1 MPTPTLARLADEG
14 VRLDQAYSQQVCT
27 PSRAA
32 LLTGKYPFH
41 IGRQKR
47 ALKPLQPT
55 GLQLNLTTL
64 PQELKKLGYNTHI
77 VGKWHLGY
85 CAWEYTPTRR
95 GFDSFLGFYLGS
107 ENHFSHDRDYKTKP
121 DDPPAFYDFRE
132 NEAVA
137 KQDYKGVYSTTVFK
151 RRAKDIIADAAE
163 ERALNVYDNY
173 KPFFIY
179 LSFQATHAPLQARAE
194 MLAKIPQTNNP
205 ARDIYKAM
213 VLDMDLAMAGIVK
226 TLKDKDL
233 YNDTIIVFTSDNGG
247 AISHGASNYPLRGT
261 KGTLFE
267 GGTKAP
273 TFIHAPHILK
283 HSRVVSNNLV
293 HITDWMP
300 TILSMAGYAGNPSN
314 DLSLDGIDQWKA
326 INDHVSVRDEMVY
339 NLKVGPI
346 SGAVRIGPHKIIFG
360 KKFNKQGW
368 YDTDNTA
375 LQCETFKKD
384 KKEKRKQ
391 KKKEAGQ
398 DEKRKGKKMNTS
410 SKELEKKRS
419 KNLKRKQK
427 VENRKTKRNN
437 KIEYHHNKIAKKQEK
452 NAKQIKMR
460 RKRKQEKKDRER
472 EKERFKKMKSKRL
485 KEKQKREDKY
495 KMDNKEFIPKK
506 SKLKNK
512 ISYET
517 YKKFD
522 EGKKKK
528 EKIRKTDKKDKA
540 KEKIRK
546 KDKKDKVK
554 YQQKI
559 DKELKKQEKRLANV
573 ISRAEQKKEKKL
585 TKIWK
590 DWLPLPSLEMQDM
603 MRLRMDDCNWE
614 EFEDSGHSQSLNLIP
629 RSDLQAGGMVQLINP
644 ILNPYN
650 ISAEDEDS
658 EFDLNTVETHIED
671 ELNIEELF
679 DQVDIALYNV
689 IDDPSEKNDLRFELP
704 KIFTQLRARA
714 IYHLKQ
720 VVPADFPPQ
729 DYSGHP
735 SHFQGF
741 FSPGWCQPKY
751 L

>member
-1 MPTPTLARLADEG
+1 M
-14 VRLDQAYSQQVCT
+14 
-27 PSRAA
+27 
-32 LLTGKYPFH
+32 
-41 IGRQKR
+41 
-47 ALKPLQPT
+47 
-55 GLQLNLTTL
+55 
-64 PQELKKLGYNTHI
+64 
-77 VGKWHLGY
+77 
-85 CAWEYTPTRR
+85 
-95 GFDSFLGFYLGS
+95 
-107 ENHFSHDRDYKTKP
+107 
-121 DDPPAFYDFRE
+121 
-132 NEAVA
+132 A

-151 RRAKDIIADAAE
+151 RRAKDIIANAAE

-226 TLKDKDL
+226 TLKDKDM

-267 GGTKAP
+267 GGTRAP

-283 HSRVVSNNLV
+283 HNKVVSNNLV

-300 TILSMAGYAGNPSN
+300 TILSMAGYAGNPSE
-314 DLSLDGIDQWKA
+314 DLALDGIDQWKA
-326 INDHVSVRDEMVY
+326 INNNVSIRDEMVY

-346 SGAVRIGPHKIIFG
+346 SGAIRIGPHKIIFG
-360 KKFNKQGW
+360 KKFSKQGW

-375 LQCETFKKD
+375 LQCEAFKKD
-384 KKEKRKQ
+384 KKEKRKRKKQESKRNGKKIEMSNRKAEQKNSYGLRKKIDTKEKDKSDLNFKKKAKKLAKNTLQRKQQ
-391 KKKEAGQ
+391 KK
-398 DEKRKGKKMNTS
+398 
-410 SKELEKKRS
+410 EKKR
-419 KNLKRKQK
+419 
-427 VENRKTKRNN
+427 
-437 KIEYHHNKIAKKQEK
+437 
-452 NAKQIKMR
+452 
-460 RKRKQEKKDRER
+460 KKDRGR
-472 EKERFKKMKSKRL
+472 MKIRKINMEKKKLKANKKNVKVEKRTKKEKKRRKISKGRNSKR
-485 KEKQKREDKY
+485 
-495 KMDNKEFIPKK
+495 KK
-506 SKLKNK
+506 IK
-512 ISYET
+512 
-517 YKKFD
+517 
-522 EGKKKK
+522 KKKK
-528 EKIRKTDKKDKA
+528 EK
-540 KEKIRK
+540 KENPLQEF
-546 KDKKDKVK
+546 KVGFT
-554 YQQKI
+554 
-559 DKELKKQEKRLANV
+559 KENFQ
-573 ISRAEQKKEKKL
+573 AETKKEKKL
-585 TKIWK
+585 TKLWK
-590 DWLPLPSLEMQDM
+590 DWLPLPSPEVQDM

-658 EFDLNTVETHIED
+658 EFDLNTVETQVED

>member
-1 MPTPTLARLADEG
+1 VSISLCISAVSCARAQPNIILVLADDLGWNDVSWNNPAMPTPTLARLADEG

-151 RRAKDIIADAAE
+151 RRAKDIIANVAE
-163 ERALNVYDNY
+163 ERALNVYENY
-173 KPFFIY
+173 KPFFLY
-179 LSFQATHAPLQARAE
+179 LSLQAVHAPLQARAE

-326 INDHVSVRDEMVY
+326 INDHVRVRDEMVY

-410 SKELEKKRS
+410 SKELENKRS

-460 RKRKQEKKDRER
+460 RKRKKEKKDRER
-472 EKERFKKMKSKRL
+472 EKERFKKMKRKRS

-495 KMDNKEFIPKK
+495 KRDNNDFILKK
-506 SKLKNK
+506 SKDKNK
-512 ISYET
+512 KSYES

-528 EKIRKTDKKDKA
+528 EKMRKKDKKDKA

-546 KDKKDKVK
+546 KDKKR
-554 YQQKI
+554 Q
-559 DKELKKQEKRLANV
+559 N
-573 ISRAEQKKEKKL
+573 
-585 TKIWK
+585 
-590 DWLPLPSLEMQDM
+590 
-603 MRLRMDDCNWE
+603 
-614 EFEDSGHSQSLNLIP
+614 
-629 RSDLQAGGMVQLINP
+629 
-644 ILNPYN
+644 
-650 ISAEDEDS
+650 
-658 EFDLNTVETHIED
+658 
-671 ELNIEELF
+671 
-679 DQVDIALYNV
+679 
-689 IDDPSEKNDLRFELP
+689 
-704 KIFTQLRARA
+704 
-714 IYHLKQ
+714 
-720 VVPADFPPQ
+720 
-729 DYSGHP
+729 
-735 SHFQGF
+735 
-741 FSPGWCQPKY
+741 
-751 L
+751 

>member
-1 MPTPTLARLADEG
+1 M
-14 VRLDQAYSQQVCT
+14 
-27 PSRAA
+27 
-32 LLTGKYPFH
+32 
-41 IGRQKR
+41 
-47 ALKPLQPT
+47 
-55 GLQLNLTTL
+55 
-64 PQELKKLGYNTHI
+64 
-77 VGKWHLGY
+77 
-85 CAWEYTPTRR
+85 
-95 GFDSFLGFYLGS
+95 
-107 ENHFSHDRDYKTKP
+107 
-121 DDPPAFYDFRE
+121 
-132 NEAVA
+132 A

-151 RRAKDIIADAAE
+151 RRAKDIIANAAE

-283 HSRVVSNNLV
+283 HSRAVSNNLV

-419 KNLKRKQK
+419 KNLKRKPK

-460 RKRKQEKKDRER
+460 RKRKKEKKDRER
-472 EKERFKKMKSKRL
+472 EKERFKKMKRKRL
-485 KEKQKREDKY
+485 KEKQKREDKN
-495 KMDNKEFIPKK
+495 KMDNKDFILKK
-506 SKLKNK
+506 SKLKKK

-528 EKIRKTDKKDKA
+528 EKMREKDKKDKA

-546 KDKKDKVK
+546 KDKKEKVK

-629 RSDLQAGGMVQLINP
+629 RSDLQVGGMVQLINP

-658 EFDLNTVETHIED
+658 EFDLSPVHED
-671 ELNIEELF
+671 DEDKGRKISIEELF
-679 DQVDIALYNV
+679 DKVDIAMYNV
-689 IDDPSEKNDLRFELP
+689 VEDPSEKKDLRFELP
-704 KIFTQLRARA
+704 EIFSQLRSRA
-714 IYHLKQ
+714 IYHLRN
-720 VVPADFPPQ
+720 VVPEDFPPQ

-735 SHFQGF
+735 SNFQGY
-741 FSPGWCQPKY
+741 FSPGWCSPKY
-751 L
+751 S